1 MAKRS
6 YSMERRAALE
16 AKTRER
22 IVRATV
28 ALHAEHG
35 PSATSYGMIAKRAQV
50 APQTVYNH
58 FPDLAALLGAC
69 TGHVMEQAPALGV
82 ETFRSGRSAA
92 ARLAQL
98 ASAVF
103 ARHAYLAPW
112 MRRGWYEAVLVPELG
127 AILAQGHASLRQLI
141 ATAVAPEREPTAG
154 FVDAA
159 SVLLSFPAWQELT
172 RHRSNSKAARIAADC
187 LADLL
192 PRLTRPPSRK
202 AKSKS

>member
-6 YSMERRAALE
+6 YSMKRRAVLE

-35 PSATSYGMIAKRAQV
+35 ASGTTYAMIAKRAQV
-50 APQTVYNH
+50 SAQTVYNH
-58 FPDLAALLGAC
+58 FPELSALFGAC
-69 TGHVMEQAPALGV
+69 TGHVMDEAPPLGA
-82 ETFRSGRSAA
+82 ESFRSGRSPE

-98 ASAVF
+98 AAAVF

-127 AILAQGHASLRQLI
+127 AVLAPNDVQLRELI
-141 ATAVAPEREPTAG
+141 AAALGPEREPAAG

-172 RHRSNSKAARIAADC
+172 RRRSNVEAARIAGDC
-187 LADLL
+187 LAGLL
-192 PRLTRPPSRK
+192 PRLTRPQPRK
-202 AKSKS
+202 AKSRS

>member
-1 MAKRS
+1 MARRA

-35 PSATSYGMIAKRAQV
+35 PSGTSHAMIAKRAQV

-58 FPDLAALLGAC
+58 FPDLGALLGAC
-69 TGHVMEQAPALGV
+69 TSHVMDRAPPLGM
-82 ETFRSGRSAA
+82 ETFRSGRSPA

-98 ASAVF
+98 AEAAF

-112 MRRGWYEAVLVPELG
+112 LRRGWYEAQLIPELA
-127 AILAQGHASLRQLI
+127 AILAPQNHSLRRLI
-141 ATAVAPEREPTAG
+141 AAAVAPEREPTAG

-159 SVLLSFPAWQELT
+159 SVLLGFPAWQELT
-172 RHRSNSKAARIAADC
+172 RDRSNSEAARIAGDC

-192 PRLTRPPSRK
+192 PRLTRPQTQK

>member
-1 MAKRS
+1 MQ
-6 YSMERRAALE
+6 RRDALE

-35 PSATSYGMIAKRAQV
+35 ASATSYGMIAKRAQV

-58 FPDLAALLGAC
+58 FPDLSSLLGAC
-69 TGHVMEQAPALGV
+69 TGHVMNAAPPLGM
-82 ETFRSGRSAA
+82 ESFRSGRSPS

-98 ASAVF
+98 AAAVF

-112 MRRGWYEAVLVPELG
+112 MRRGWYEAMLVPELG
-127 AILAQGHASLRQLI
+127 AILAPENQSLRQLI
-141 ATAVAPEREPTAG
+141 AAAVAPEREPTAG

-159 SVLLSFPAWQELT
+159 CVLLSFPAWQELT
-172 RHRSNSKAARIAADC
+172 RNRSNSEAARIGGDC

-192 PRLTRPPSRK
+192 PRLTHPLPRK
-202 AKSKS
+202 AKS

>member
-1 MAKRS
+1 MAKRP
-6 YSMERRAALE
+6 YSMERRTALE

-35 PSATSYGMIAKRAQV
+35 PSGTSHAMIAKRAQV

-58 FPDLAALLGAC
+58 FPDLRALLGAC
-69 TGHVMEQAPALGV
+69 TGHVMDRAPPLGM
-82 ETFRSGRSAA
+82 ESFRSGRSAA
-92 ARLAQL
+92 ARLARL
-98 ASAVF
+98 AEAVF

-112 MRRGWYEAVLVPELG
+112 MRRGWYEAVLVPEVG
-127 AILAQGHASLRQLI
+127 AILEPANSSLRELI
-141 ATAVAPEREPTAG
+141 AAAVAPEREPTAG

-159 SVLLSFPAWQELT
+159 FVLLSFPAWQQLT
-172 RHRSNSKAARIAADC
+172 RNRSNSEAAHIAGDC

-192 PRLTRPPSRK
+192 LRLTRPHPRK
-202 AKSKS
+202 AKPKS